1 MKKICFVFL
10 LLLTLIPLG
19 VSAQQ
24 QMIQGRV
31 LDDKGESIIG
41 ASVSVRGTV
50 TGGITNLD
58 GEFSVAGKV
67 GDMLTI
73 SYIGYTPL
81 EVKIT
86 KLTGNVYTL
95 KEDPNCWRKL
105 WLSVWISRS
114 VILLPLL
121 WQL

>member
-1 MKKICFVFL
+1 
-10 LLLTLIPLG
+10 
-19 VSAQQ
+19 
-24 QMIQGRV
+24 MIQGRV

-95 KEDPNCWRKL
+95 KEDSELLEERL